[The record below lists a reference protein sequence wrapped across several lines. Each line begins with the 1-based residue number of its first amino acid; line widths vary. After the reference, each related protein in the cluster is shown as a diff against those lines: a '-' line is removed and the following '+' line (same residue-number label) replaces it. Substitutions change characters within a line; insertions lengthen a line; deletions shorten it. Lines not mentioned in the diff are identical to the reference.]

1 MKFKFNILLIFGINF
16 LMAQQTNIGYV
27 VEYNLPINV
36 EYTVYSPPLRINKV
50 ETMEEIDYSKIEGLL
65 QSYLSASNMEWVRNE
80 YLLDSVLIGRDQEH
94 FDAVKKATS
103 EDYIQIEAT
112 YKFGLEDKK
121 MAYVKYSFIFEK
133 LPFPFIAVLSM
144 EYVNERWYLSNI
156 LNQGA
161 VYELLGKFKVPF
173 LKDFFTGKSST
184 ETWDSIIQNSK
195 NRNNLPEIT
204 MLFNNLEKL
213 KISNNNLYKEVRDE
227 RLISQD
233 VNFRNAKLNS
243 KQEKKSF
250 KLSHPFIY
258 DNIRFQK
265 YKSNEADLVRNE
277 ETEEKYSNSPE
288 LTLLSN
294 IPIQLLNKVIVFK
307 ENKEY
312 HVIKYVK
319 NNAKEV
325 DVVSLN
331 NGIYSIK
338 NGEEIE
344 NINEL
349 VLICKPDFLEN
360 ILQDDIQEMSD
371 FIKGSD
377 GGINIDLVLAYIN
390 ENRSSLNSFL
400 DE

>member
-1 MKFKFNILLIFGINF
+1 MKFKFSALLIFWFNF
-16 LMAQQTNIGYV
+16 LIAQQANIGYV
-27 VEYNLPINV
+27 VEYNVPLTT
-36 EYTVYSPPLRINKV
+36 EYTVYSSPLRINKV
-50 ETMEEIDYSKIEGLL
+50 ETIKEIDYSKIEGLL

-94 FDAVKKATS
+94 FDAVKKAS
-103 EDYIQIEAT
+103 VEDYIQIET
-112 YKFGLEDKK
+112 IYEYNHEDRQ
-121 MAYVKYSFIFEK
+121 MAYVKYSFIFEQ
-133 LPFPFIAVLSM
+133 LPFPIIAVLSM

-161 VYELLGKFKVPF
+161 VYELLGKFKVSF
-173 LKDFFTGKSST
+173 LNDFFSGKSST
-184 ETWDSIIQNSK
+184 ETWDSIIQTSK

-213 KISNNNLYKEVRDE
+213 KISNNNLYEELRDE

-233 VNFRNAKLNS
+233 VNFRNAKLNANL
-243 KQEKKSF
+243 EKNSF
-250 KLSHPFIY
+250 KLSHPFVY
-258 DNIRFQK
+258 DNIKFQK

-277 ETEEKYSNSPE
+277 ETVKKYSNSPE

-307 ENKEY
+307 QNKEY
-312 HVIKYVK
+312 YVIKYVK
-319 NNAKEV
+319 NNINEV
-325 DVVSLN
+325 DVISMN
-331 NGIYSIK
+331 NGIYSI
-338 NGEEIE
+338 NNRDEIE
-344 NINEL
+344 NINQL

-360 ILQDDIQEMSD
+360 ILQNNIQEMSD

-377 GGINIDLVLAYIN
+377 GGINIDLALAYIN
-390 ENRSSLNSFL
+390 ENKSSLNSFL

>member
-1 MKFKFNILLIFGINF
+1 MKFKFFIFLIFGINF
-16 LMAQQTNIGYV
+16 LTAQQTNIGYV
-27 VEYNLPINV
+27 VEYNVPLTT
-36 EYTVYSPPLRINKV
+36 EYSVYSPPLRINKV
-50 ETMEEIDYSKIEGLL
+50 ETVQEIDYSKIEGLL
-65 QSYLSASNMEWVRNE
+65 QSYLSASNMEWVKNE

-94 FDAVKKATS
+94 FDAVKKAS
-103 EDYIQIEAT
+103 LEDYIQIET
-112 YKFGLEDKK
+112 IYEYDYEDRQ

-144 EYVNERWYLSNI
+144 EYVDGRWYLSNI

-173 LKDFFTGKSST
+173 IEDFFNGKSGT
-184 ETWDSIIQNSK
+184 EAWDSIIQNSK
-195 NRNNLPEIT
+195 NKNNLPEIT

-213 KISNNNLYKEVRDE
+213 KISDNNLYNGLRDE

-233 VNFRNAKLNS
+233 VNFRNAKLNI
-243 KQEKKSF
+243 KLEKNSF
-250 KLSHPFIY
+250 KLSHPFVY
-258 DNIRFQK
+258 DNIKFQK
-265 YKSNEADLVRNE
+265 YKPNEANLVRNE
-277 ETEEKYSNSPE
+277 ETVEKYSNSPE

-307 ENKEY
+307 QNKEY

-319 NNAKEV
+319 NNVSEV
-325 DVVSLN
+325 DVISLN
-331 NGIYSIK
+331 NGIFSI
-338 NGEEIE
+338 NNEGEIE
-344 NINEL
+344 NINQL